1 MAVEL
6 THRLLARIKRDFG
19 PSADHL
25 VDQLIDSGHQ
35 DSERVMAAIVQSQ
48 RETLTIF
55 GKQLNSRELT
65 GEMFLLAVT
74 LPTKTGAI
82 DWTPSFGRPSQ
93 SSSKVWF

>member
-35 DSERVMAAIVQSQ
+35 DSERVMAAIVLIAKGDPDHLRQAI
-48 RETLTIF
+48 EL
-55 GKQLNSRELT
+55 SR
-65 GEMFLLAVT
+65 
-74 LPTKTGAI
+74 I
-82 DWTPSFGRPSQ
+82 DWRDVLVGGDLANEDWRDRLDSFLGPA
-93 SSSKVWF
+93 